1 MPAAGIGRHLSG
13 LAGREVA
20 PMARVI
26 AVFNEKGGVGKT
38 TTLLTL
44 AAGLDLMGR
53 RQGRNWRILV
63 VDADQ
68 QVNTTQMLTGRSDY
82 GAEKSLTHLYRYNL
96 YEAEQ
101 VTQAIVPSLWSD
113 RIEVVPGD
121 RSLQEVPIRQPIL
134 PRGDYRLADVIQEI
148 APGYDFVLFD
158 TNPKWDSLSV
168 AVFLASQYAI
178 VPVDLRQF
186 AIQGLSHMIGTLILK
201 KREYRHPD
209 FAIMGILIT
218 RFSEQL
224 VGMRADLEALQGH
237 GTLGPMLFAGL
248 IPESII
254 VDYAQREGIS
264 LFGYAPKSKV
274 AVAYAHF
281 IGEVLGRL
289 PLGDHEAVMGLPA
302 PHEVERA
309 GV

>member
-1 MPAAGIGRHLSG
+1 
-13 LAGREVA
+13 
-20 PMARVI
+20 MAKVI

-82 GAEKSLTHLYRYNL
+82 GPEKSLTHLYRYNL

-101 VTQAIVPSLWSD
+101 VTQAIVPSVWSE
-113 RIEVVPGD
+113 RIQVVPGD

-148 APGYDFVLFD
+148 SPEYDFILFD

-168 AVFLASQYAI
+168 AVFLAAQYAI

-186 AIQGLSHMIGTLILK
+186 AIQGLSHMIGTLVLK

-209 FAIMGILIT
+209 FGIMGILIT

-224 VGMRADLEALQGH
+224 VGMRADLEALQSH
-237 GTLGPMLFAGL
+237 GTLGPMLFSGL
-248 IPESII
+248 VPESII

-264 LFGYAPKSKV
+264 LFAYAPKSKV
-274 AVAYAHF
+274 AVAYARF

-289 PLGDHEAVMGLPA
+289 PTEPVMGLAA
-302 PHEVERA
+302 PQEVERA

>member
-1 MPAAGIGRHLSG
+1 
-13 LAGREVA
+13 
-20 PMARVI
+20 MARVI

-44 AAGLDLMGR
+44 AAGLDLMGK

-68 QVNTTQMLTGRSDY
+68 QVNTTQMLTGRSDF
-82 GAEKSLTHLYRYNL
+82 GPERSLTQLYRYNL
-96 YEAEQ
+96 YETEQ
-101 VTQAIVPSLWSD
+101 VAQAIVPSVWSE
-113 RIEVVPGD
+113 RIQVVPGD

-168 AVFLASQYAI
+168 AVFLAAQYAI

-224 VGMRADLEALQGH
+224 VGMRADLEALQSH
-237 GTLGPMLFAGL
+237 GTLGPMLFSGL
-248 IPESII
+248 VPESII

-264 LFGYAPKSKV
+264 LFTYAPKSKV
-274 AVAYAHF
+274 AVAYARF

-289 PLGDHEAVMGLPA
+289 PTLRSEPEMGLAA
-302 PHEVERA
+302 PQAVERA
-309 GV
+309 SV